1 MYSPYLAPMGVFTF
15 LTLTQQVVADNL
27 FSGCYKN
34 DGSTFTVQQ
43 EDEPSSSLE
52 CSTFCGNDGYSYSA
66 WKDDDSLC
74 YCSNNYPQE
83 YSLSSG
89 SDAACDS
96 PSNLN
101 VRVTQTSFM
110 STGCV
115 DSVTYAEDGWND
127 FLVLN
132 PKDCFRNCNGAYGA
146 TYVANSQNGY
156 YTCHCQS
163 DDLVATGD
171 PVTCSASSYFL
182 FYHSQAA
189 QASGLTRRRTRDL
202 REMQA
207 RRLRREIE
215 YCPYG
220 LTACNVDGHSG
231 NYECLDTNTELESCG
246 GCLYGQYNNHTSV
259 VGEDCITIGA
269 ALGAS
274 SCINGKCVASACKK
288 GLALLGGR
296 CQ

>member
-1 MYSPYLAPMGVFTF
+1 MYSAYLAPVGVFTF

-43 EDEPSSSLE
+43 EDAPSSSLE
-52 CSTFCGNDGYSYSA
+52 CSTFCGNDGYAYSA
-66 WKDDDSLC
+66 WKDDEFLC

-83 YSLSSG
+83 YYLLSG
-89 SDAACDS
+89 SDAACES
-96 PSNLN
+96 PSDLN

-132 PKDCFRNCNGAYGA
+132 PEDCFRNCNGAYGA
-146 TYVANSQNGY
+146 TYIANSQNGH
-156 YTCHCQS
+156 YTCHCH
-163 DDLVATGD
+163 
-171 PVTCSASSYFL
+171 YFL

-189 QASGLTRRRTRDL
+189 QASGLTRRRARDL
-202 REMQA
+202 RELQA
-207 RRLRREIE
+207 RRFKREIE

-231 NYECLDTNTELESCG
+231 NYECLDTNTELQSCG
-246 GCLYGQYNNHTSV
+246 GCFYGQYSNHTSV
-259 VGEDCITIGA
+259 VGEDCTTTGA

-274 SCINGKCVASACKK
+274 SCIHGKCVASACKK
-288 GLALLGGR
+288 GLALVGGK
-296 CQ
+296 CQKK